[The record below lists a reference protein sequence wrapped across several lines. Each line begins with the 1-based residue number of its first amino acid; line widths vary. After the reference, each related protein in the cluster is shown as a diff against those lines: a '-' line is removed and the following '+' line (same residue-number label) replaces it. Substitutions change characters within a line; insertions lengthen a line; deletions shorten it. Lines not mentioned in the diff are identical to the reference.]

1 MDFDFNAILETF
13 LAESEEGFQQLEES
27 LLALEKE
34 PQDGEHLQRILRVVH
49 TIKGNASSLGMPLLS
64 THAHEVE
71 NILSPLR
78 DGAVMMT
85 SELCSSLLGVVDDLK
100 TKLTTAIAE
109 RRKAAAGHE
118 ESPMAESCQ
127 PFSLQEMEHGSS
139 GPAEITQPTPAK
151 AQSQETLR
159 VKLDKLD
166 RMLDLAGEIVV
177 LQSKLERSLQGL
189 GETGRDS
196 LEVHYELARHFHA
209 LHENLLQARMVSVQP
224 LFQQFH
230 RVVRDLASASGK
242 QACLVIAGGEVEVDT
257 AIAGHLKDAL
267 LHMIRNAVDH
277 GLEVPEVRVRNGK
290 APQGTIILQA
300 RHEGGTIHIQV
311 SDDGAGLNREKIMV
325 QARNKGLVSHGQKL
339 TDDEILALVFAP
351 GFSTAEAVTGVSG
364 RGVGM
369 DVVRRNI
376 DALHGS
382 IHIESRPGQG
392 STFHVRL
399 PLTLAIMEGIT
410 VSTAGE
416 SYIVPLENVVECI
429 QMPKESL
436 HNSEGGLLSVRGEPL
451 PYLRLRDVLQS
462 PDALPPQR
470 ENVLIVSHGGGKAG
484 IAVDELLGKG
494 QAVIK
499 PLGKMFAR
507 TTGLAGSTILGDG
520 RVALILDV
528 PALMREA
535 NARRHTRPIANG

>member
-1 MDFDFNAILETF
+1 MDFDFKAILENF
-13 LAESEEGFQQLEES
+13 QAESEEGFQQLEGS
-27 LLALEKE
+27 LLALEKA
-34 PQDGEHLQRILRVVH
+34 PGDGEHVQRIFRVVH

-64 THAHEVE
+64 AHAHEVE
-71 NILSPLR
+71 NIFSPLR
-78 DGAVMMT
+78 DGAVAMT
-85 SELCSSLLGVVDDLK
+85 TELCSTLLSVVDDLK
-100 TKLTTAIAE
+100 KNLTAAIAE
-109 RRKAAAGHE
+109 CRKTVLE
-118 ESPMAESCQ
+118 RTESPVAPNCQ
-127 PFSLQEMEHGSS
+127 SLPQQERENGSS
-139 GPAEITQPTPAK
+139 GPAEITPPAP
-151 AQSQETLR
+151 ANPQGETLR

-177 LQSKLERSLQGL
+177 LQSKLERGLQGL
-189 GETGRDS
+189 GETGRDP
-196 LEVHYELARHFHA
+196 LEVHYELARLFRA
-209 LHENLLQARMVSVQP
+209 LQENLLQARMVSVQP

-242 QACLVIAGGEVEVDT
+242 QACLAIEGGEVEVDT

-277 GLEVPEVRVRNGK
+277 GMEVPEVRVRNGK
-290 APQGTIILQA
+290 APQGNITLRA
-300 RHEGGTIHIQV
+300 RHEAGTIHIQV
-311 SDDGAGLNREKIMV
+311 SDDGAGLNREKILT
-325 QARNKGLVSHGQKL
+325 QARSKGLISPGQRL
-339 TDDEILALVFAP
+339 TDDEVLALVFAP
-351 GFSTAEAVTGVSG
+351 GFSTADAVTGVSG

-436 HNSEGGLLSVRGEPL
+436 HSSEGGLLSVRGEPL
-451 PYLRLRDVLQS
+451 PYLRLRDVFQS

-499 PLGKMFAR
+499 PLGKIFAR

-528 PALMREA
+528 PALVREA
-535 NARRHTRPIANG
+535 NARRHTRPL